1 MIRRFFYIYIFL
13 PGFIH
18 LFAPVVAYGQEF
30 RDSIRAIEQED
41 SIEAQL
47 DSLSGYHSDS
57 EFAEPD
63 LDTLF
68 FSGKED
74 PESLYDSS
82 IIKNR
87 FVPDSITQNLKGDNA
102 FWYANKDRHAQNKKT
117 ESNSFWEK
125 FWETVFTM
133 LRSPLFRQI
142 IWLLML
148 SLFAAAVIWFL
159 VQNKMNIF
167 GSGKTVILAAQAKGG
182 DADNL
187 FTTDLQEA
195 ADKAAE
201 KGDYRLAIRFSYLL
215 LLKTFSE
222 NGLISYGTDTTNS
235 EYLAQLYS
243 RPCYRDFFN
252 VTRSYEYA
260 WYGEM
265 PVNKQQYESVVS
277 DFSSLY
283 QKAGLSI

>member
-1 MIRRFFYIYIFL
+1 MIRRFYIYIFL

-18 LFAPVVAYGQEF
+18 LFTPVVTYGQEF

-41 SIEAQL
+41 SIEARL

-57 EFAEPD
+57 DFAEPD
-63 LDTLF
+63 QDTLF

-102 FWYANKDRHAQNKKT
+102 FWYANKDRHTQNKKT
-117 ESNSFWEK
+117 ENNSFWEK
-125 FWETVFTM
+125 FWETVFTI

-142 IWLLML
+142 MWLLML

-167 GSGKTVILAAQAKGG
+167 GSGKTVILPVQAKEG

-187 FTTDLQEA
+187 FTTNLQEA
-195 ADKAAE
+195 AAKAAE
-201 KGDYRLAIRFSYLL
+201 KGDYRLAIRFSYLQ

-243 RPCYRDFFN
+243 RPCYKDFFS
-252 VTRSYEYA
+252 VTRSYEYV

>member
-1 MIRRFFYIYIFL
+1 MVRYFLYILIFFS
-13 PGFIH
+13 GFFH
-18 LFAPVVAYGQEF
+18 LLSPIAVLGQEF
-30 RDSIRAIEQED
+30 RDSSGAIEQSD
-41 SIEAQL
+41 SIEAKL
-47 DSLSGYHSDS
+47 DSLSGYLSDT
-57 EFAEPD
+57 EFDESGQ
-63 LDTLF
+63 DTLF
-68 FSGKED
+68 FLGKEY

-87 FVPDSITQNLKGDNA
+87 FVPDSITQNLKGDHA
-102 FWYANKDRHAQNKKT
+102 FWYADKDRQIQNKKT

-125 FWETVFTM
+125 FGETVFTM

-142 IWLLML
+142 MWLLML

-167 GSGKTVILAAQAKGG
+167 GSGKSVILPMQAKEG
-182 DADNL
+182 DTDIFTFNL
-187 FTTDLQEA
+187 EEA
-195 ADKAAE
+195 TGKAAE
-201 KGDYRLAIRFSYLL
+201 KGDYRLAIRFSYLQ

-235 EYLAQLYS
+235 EYLSQLYS
-243 RPCYRDFFN
+243 LPCYKDFFN

-265 PVNKQQYESVVS
+265 PVNKQQYESVVN

-283 QKAGLSI
+283 QKAGLSV

>member
-47 DSLSGYHSDS
+47 DSLSGYHSES

-102 FWYANKDRHAQNKKT
+102 FWYANKDRRTQNKKT

-167 GSGKTVILAAQAKGG
+167 GSGKAVILASQAKGG
-182 DADNL
+182 DADNI

-201 KGDYRLAIRFSYLL
+201 KGDYRLAIRFSYLQ

>member
-1 MIRRFFYIYIFL
+1 MNRRFFYIYIFL

-47 DSLSGYHSDS
+47 DSLSGYHSES

-102 FWYANKDRHAQNKKT
+102 FWYANKDRRTQNKKT

-182 DADNL
+182 DADNI

>member
-1 MIRRFFYIYIFL
+1 VIRRFFYIYIFL

-47 DSLSGYHSDS
+47 DSLSGYHSES

-74 PESLYDSS
+74 TESLYDSS

-102 FWYANKDRHAQNKKT
+102 FWYANKDRRTQNKKT

-182 DADNL
+182 DADNI

>member
-1 MIRRFFYIYIFL
+1 MNRRFFYIYIFL

-102 FWYANKDRHAQNKKT
+102 FWYANKDRRTQNKKT

-142 IWLLML
+142 VWLLML

-167 GSGKTVILAAQAKGG
+167 GSGKAVILASQAKGG

>member
-102 FWYANKDRHAQNKKT
+102 FWYANKDRRTQNKKT

>member
-47 DSLSGYHSDS
+47 DSLSGYHSES

-102 FWYANKDRHAQNKKT
+102 FWYANKDRRTQNKKT

-182 DADNL
+182 DADNI

>member
-1 MIRRFFYIYIFL
+1 VIRHFFYIYIFFS
-13 PGFIH
+13 GFI
-18 LFAPVVAYGQEF
+18 LLYTPLVTYGQEF
-30 RDSIRAIEQED
+30 RDSSRAIEQKD
-41 SIEAQL
+41 SIEARL
-47 DSLSGYHSDS
+47 DSLSGYLSDN

-63 LDTLF
+63 QDTLF
-68 FSGKED
+68 FSGKEY

-82 IIKNR
+82 VIKSR
-87 FVPDSITQNLKGDNA
+87 FVPDSITQNLKRDNA
-102 FWYANKDRHAQNKKT
+102 FWYADKDRHTQT
-117 ESNSFWEK
+117 RIESNSFWEK
-125 FWETVFTM
+125 IWEIVFTV

-142 IWLLML
+142 MWLLML
-148 SLFAAAVIWFL
+148 LIFAAAVVWFL

-167 GSGKTVILAAQAKGG
+167 GSGKTVILPAQAKEG
-182 DADNL
+182 DADNI
-187 FTTDLQEA
+187 FTANLQEA
-195 ADKAAE
+195 AGKAVA
-201 KGDYRLAIRFSYLL
+201 KGDYRLAIRFLYLQ

-222 NGLISYGTDTTNS
+222 NGLISYGTDITNS

-243 RPCYRDFFN
+243 RPWYRDFFN

-265 PVNKQQYESVVS
+265 PVNIQQYESVVT

>member
-1 MIRRFFYIYIFL
+1 MIRHFFYIYIFFS
-13 PGFIH
+13 GFI
-18 LFAPVVAYGQEF
+18 LLYTPLVTYGQEF
-30 RDSIRAIEQED
+30 RDSSRAIEQKD
-41 SIEAQL
+41 SIEARL
-47 DSLSGYHSDS
+47 DSLSGYLSDN

-63 LDTLF
+63 QDTLF
-68 FSGKED
+68 FSGKEY

-82 IIKNR
+82 VIKSR
-87 FVPDSITQNLKGDNA
+87 FVPDSITQNLKRDNA
-102 FWYANKDRHAQNKKT
+102 FWYADKDRHTQT
-117 ESNSFWEK
+117 RIESNSFWEK
-125 FWETVFTM
+125 IWEIVFTV

-142 IWLLML
+142 MWLLML
-148 SLFAAAVIWFL
+148 LIFAAAVVWFL

-167 GSGKTVILAAQAKGG
+167 GSGKTVILPAQAKEG
-182 DADNL
+182 DADNI
-187 FTTDLQEA
+187 FTANLQEA
-195 ADKAAE
+195 AGKAVA
-201 KGDYRLAIRFSYLL
+201 KGDYRLAIRFLYLQ

-222 NGLISYGTDTTNS
+222 NGLISYGTDITNS

-243 RPCYRDFFN
+243 RPWYRDFFN

-265 PVNKQQYESVVS
+265 PVNIQQYESVVT

>member
-30 RDSIRAIEQED
+30 RDSIRAIEQKD

-47 DSLSGYHSDS
+47 DSLSGYHSES

>member
-13 PGFIH
+13 PGFIY
-18 LFAPVVAYGQEF
+18 LFSPIVTYGQEF

-47 DSLSGYHSDS
+47 DSLSGYHSES

-102 FWYANKDRHAQNKKT
+102 FWYANKDRRTQNKKT

-182 DADNL
+182 DADNI

>member
-1 MIRRFFYIYIFL
+1 VIRRFFYIYIFL

-47 DSLSGYHSDS
+47 DSLSGYHSES

-182 DADNL
+182 DADNI

>member
-1 MIRRFFYIYIFL
+1 MIRHFFYIYIFL

-47 DSLSGYHSDS
+47 DSLSGYHSES

-102 FWYANKDRHAQNKKT
+102 FWYANKDRRTQNKKT

-182 DADNL
+182 DADNI

-201 KGDYRLAIRFSYLL
+201 KGDYRLSIRFSYLL

>member
-47 DSLSGYHSDS
+47 DSLSGYHSES

-102 FWYANKDRHAQNKKT
+102 FWYADKDRHAQNKKT

-252 VTRSYEYA
+252 VTRSYDYA
-260 WYGEM
+260 
-265 PVNKQQYESVVS
+265 
-277 DFSSLY
+277 
-283 QKAGLSI
+283 

>member
-1 MIRRFFYIYIFL
+1 MNRRFFYIYIFL

-47 DSLSGYHSDS
+47 DSLSGYHSES

>member
-1 MIRRFFYIYIFL
+1 MNRRFFYIYIFL

-47 DSLSGYHSDS
+47 DSLSGYHSES

-102 FWYANKDRHAQNKKT
+102 FWYANKDRRTQNKKT

-182 DADNL
+182 DADKI